1 MQIRK
6 FLLTSAL
13 YLSAACVTTPALAD
27 GDKERR
33 HGHGKEASVPA
44 AEASA
49 EKGHGKQK
57 ALPPGLAKK
66 AARGGELPPGWKKK
80 LARGEV
86 LPQEVLDAGKPVS
99 PELKKQLPPEKK
111 GEVTVQVEDKI
122 VRVVEKT
129 RKITE
134 VLDDI
139 RALRR

>member
-27 GDKERR
+27 SDDKERR
-33 HGHGKEASVPA
+33 HGKAATEQ
-44 AEASA
+44 AEASPQN
-49 EKGHGKQK
+49 GHGKQK

-66 AARGGELPPGWKKK
+66 VARGGELPPGWKKK

-86 LPQEVLDAGKPVS
+86 LPQEVYDAGKPVA
-99 PELKKQLPPEKK
+99 PDVKKRLPPEKK
-111 GEVTVQVEDKI
+111 GEITVQVEDKI

-129 RKITE
+129 RKITD
-134 VLDDI
+134 VIDDI
-139 RALRR
+139 RELRR

>member
-13 YLSAACVTTPALAD
+13 YLSAACATAPALAD
-27 GDKERR
+27 NGDKERR
-33 HGHGKEASVPA
+33 HGKETTVQ
-44 AEASA
+44 AEASQ

-66 AARGGELPPGWKKK
+66 AARGGELPPGWQKK

-86 LPQEVLDAGKPVS
+86 LPQEVYNAGKPVS
-99 PELKKQLPPEKK
+99 PDLKKRLPPEKK
-111 GEVTVQVEDKI
+111 GEVTMQVEDKI

-139 RALRR
+139 RDLRR

>member
-13 YLSAACVTTPALAD
+13 YLSAACVTAPALAD
-27 GDKERR
+27 SDGKERR
-33 HGHGKEASVPA
+33 HGKATTEQ
-44 AEASA
+44 AETSP

-66 AARGGELPPGWKKK
+66 VARGGELPPGWKKK

-86 LPQEVLDAGKPVS
+86 LPQEVYDAGKPVA
-99 PELKKQLPPEKK
+99 PELKKQLPPEKA

-129 RKITE
+129 RKITD
-134 VLDDI
+134 VIDDI
-139 RALRR
+139 RELRR